1 MCDIYLSLVTS
12 TVLQSRK
19 EYYPF
24 PHRELLLLLF
34 SHEVMS
40 DSLQPQGLQHFRLP
54 WLSLSPRGCS
64 NSRLLSHPTISSS
77 PPLLLML
84 SIFSSIRVFSSELA
98 LQSGGQSMGASAS
111 VLSINIQ
118 GWFPLAL
125 TASRDARVKYLPTNA
140 GERCEFHLMVRRIT
154 WKRAWLPFQYS
165 CLEKPM
171 DRGAWEAVVHRVVER
186 WTWLKRLSTH
196 S

>member
-54 WLSLSPRGCS
+54 CLSLSPRGCS

-77 PPLLLML
+77 A
-84 SIFSSIRVFSSELA
+84 ITFSSVLSLSQHQGLFQWVSSSHL
-98 LQSGGQSMGASAS
+98 GGQSIGTAPQ
-111 VLSINIQ
+111 VLPMDIQ
-118 GWFPLAL
+118 GWFPLGL
-125 TASRDARVKYLPTNA
+125 TGLISLLSKGLSRVSSSTTVWKHQFFSIQPSLWSN
-140 GERCEFHLMVRRIT
+140 FHIHT
-154 WKRAWLPFQYS
+154 
-165 CLEKPM
+165 
-171 DRGAWEAVVHRVVER
+171 
-186 WTWLKRLSTH
+186 
-196 S
+196 